1 MPQTHEKQ
9 KPRIRKSGK
18 ARKKRPTSGN
28 AQVPSKGVETL
39 DEAPIYMFN
48 DGERCRAC
56 SPTRDKLLTSKLIEC
71 LSAHDAAKSATNQSA
86 FSGWSWDL
94 INLALFKPKKASNAG
109 TGSRTRTESKF
120 NKPAFQRQIKNNKFL
135 FPFRHL
141 ENIDDYIVE
150 YRKQKSMNSLVVPC
164 RPGLAPSSKLN
175 LNFRNNVTTA
185 TTSRFKW
192 LTGVSKSVHSRIISS
207 QSKVTGCSASHL
219 RALKTKDKMKSFEN
233 LLSPEIQKNE
243 SNVLKHLDGIGI
255 ICTPERPQETSPTFE
270 SPGSHKSSTSTAL
283 YNLKKGS
290 TAPFA
295 QLDPN
300 LVEDDQDDDEEG
312 SLWFVTGSSMKYSN
326 NRFID
331 YDYGKN

>member
-1 MPQTHEKQ
+1 MPQPHEKQ
-9 KPRIRKSGK
+9 KPRIRKAGK
-18 ARKKRPTSGN
+18 ARKKIPTSGN
-28 AQVPSKGVETL
+28 AQVPSNGVETL

-56 SPTRDKLLTSKLIEC
+56 SPNRDRLLTSKLVEC

-94 INLALFKPKKASNAG
+94 INLALFRPKKASNAG
-109 TGSRTRTESKF
+109 TGCRTRTESKF

-141 ENIDDYIVE
+141 ENTDDYIVE
-150 YRKQKSMNSLVVPC
+150 YRKQKSINSLVVPC
-164 RPGLAPSSKLN
+164 RPGLAPSTKVN

-207 QSKVTGCSASHL
+207 QSKVAGCNASHS
-219 RALKTKDKMKSFEN
+219 RALKTKDRMKSFEN
-233 LLSPEIQKNE
+233 LLSYKDE

-255 ICTPERPQETSPTFE
+255 ICTPERPQEISPKLE
-270 SPGSHKSSTSTAL
+270 SPSSHKSSTSTAL
-283 YNLKKGS
+283 YNSKSGS

-295 QLDPN
+295 QLDPK

-312 SLWFVTGSSMKYSN
+312 SLWFVAGSSIKCN
-326 NRFID
+326 NNHFID
-331 YDYGKN
+331 YDYGKTN